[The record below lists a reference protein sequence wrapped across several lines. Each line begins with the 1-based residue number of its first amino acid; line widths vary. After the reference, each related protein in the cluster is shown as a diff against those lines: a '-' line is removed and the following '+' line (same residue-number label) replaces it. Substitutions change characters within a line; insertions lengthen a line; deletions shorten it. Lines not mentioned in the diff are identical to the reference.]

1 MSGAEQLRGEKPA
14 WGGEWLQGEQ
24 PGAQQDH
31 PIQQAWHYDMDEPI
45 RGREQ
50 DDVVE
55 QARDNMDGR
64 VMDRVAK
71 K

>member
-1 MSGAEQLRGEKPA
+1 
-14 WGGEWLQGEQ
+14 
-24 PGAQQDH
+24 
-31 PIQQAWHYDMDEPI
+31 MDEPI

-55 QARDNMDGR
+55 QAQDNMDGR
-64 VMDRVAK
+64 GMNRVAK

>member
-1 MSGAEQLRGEKPA
+1 
-14 WGGEWLQGEQ
+14 
-24 PGAQQDH
+24 
-31 PIQQAWHYDMDEPI
+31 MDEPI